1 MSAKASTLEK
11 LHEMLAELFI
21 EDIKLCRE
29 EGIPMAASDKGVI
42 VSFLKNNNITADPDL
57 EDMQRLDEEFKRQ
70 AEIERAARTKSMLEQ
85 KGDDRFDDLLN

>member
-1 MSAKASTLEK
+1 MSAKSSKLEK
-11 LHEMLAELFI
+11 LHEMLTELFI

-57 EDMQRLDEEFKRQ
+57 DDMKRLDEEFQKQ
-70 AEIERAARTKSMLEQ
+70 AEIERAARAKSMLEQ

>member
-1 MSAKASTLEK
+1 MSAKTSTLEK

-29 EGIPMAASDKGVI
+29 EGIPMSASDKGVI

-70 AEIERAARTKSMLEQ
+70 AEIERAARAKSMLKQ

>member
-1 MSAKASTLEK
+1 MSAKTSTLEK

-70 AEIERAARTKSMLEQ
+70 AEIERVARAKSMLEQ